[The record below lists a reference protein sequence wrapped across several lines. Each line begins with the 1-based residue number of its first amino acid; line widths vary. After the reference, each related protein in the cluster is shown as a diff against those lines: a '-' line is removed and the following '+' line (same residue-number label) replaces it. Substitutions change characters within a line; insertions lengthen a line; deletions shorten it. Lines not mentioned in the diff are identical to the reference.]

1 MKNKR
6 AISLCMLLFSLF
18 NFTACEKTE
27 NAEVK
32 VDLFDNE
39 KALNISKDYLFNI
52 KNGNIDGAN
61 KLCTDELLKGN
72 VNIGE
77 GISKI
82 SSFDKEKSI
91 EGNNFAYY
99 IYNIIRTSSTE
110 PKSDLEQYTI
120 KVNRNGDNYIIGE
133 IKSKSQR
140 ELYIKNNA
148 IRIIGD
154 KGGKSSLVISLN
166 NIPKDT
172 YLSKNKMMLYKEKV
186 PNNNF
191 GKVVLG
197 FTGKKV
203 AISTIDDKNSYIC
216 IAYIDDTLMNGGTD
230 VVDLNSDSQSSQ
242 IGGEIQDAFEK
253 PVASKVISVDLINNS
268 EIDDFIFSKSVK
280 LSLFSAILNFSYK
293 V

>member
-72 VNIGE
+72 VNIDE

-91 EGNNFAYY
+91 EGHNFAYY
-99 IYNIIRTSSTE
+99 IYNIIFE
-110 PKSDLEQYTI
+110 KKLYKDCY
-120 KVNRNGDNYIIGE
+120 KYIIVHFSTLTLFNYNE
-133 IKSKSQR
+133 F
-140 ELYIKNNA
+140 
-148 IRIIGD
+148 D
-154 KGGKSSLVISLN
+154 
-166 NIPKDT
+166 IP
-172 YLSKNKMMLYKEKV
+172 
-186 PNNNF
+186 NF
-191 GKVVLG
+191 TK
-197 FTGKKV
+197 
-203 AISTIDDKNSYIC
+203 
-216 IAYIDDTLMNGGTD
+216 
-230 VVDLNSDSQSSQ
+230 
-242 IGGEIQDAFEK
+242 
-253 PVASKVISVDLINNS
+253 
-268 EIDDFIFSKSVK
+268 
-280 LSLFSAILNFSYK
+280 LNFFIMIISFFI

>member
-1 MKNKR
+1 VKNKR

-110 PKSDLEQYTI
+110 PKSDLESLTI
-120 KVNRNGDNYIIGE
+120 KVEKIEDQYLINGV
-133 IKSKSQR
+133 KSQSKK
-140 ELYIKNNA
+140 ELFVDGKYLRILEKEA
-148 IRIIGD
+148 I
-154 KGGKSSLVISLN
+154 V
-166 NIPKDT
+166 T
-172 YLSKNKMMLYKEKV
+172 
-186 PNNNF
+186 
-191 GKVVLG
+191 
-197 FTGKKV
+197 
-203 AISTIDDKNSYIC
+203 
-216 IAYIDDTLMNGGTD
+216 
-230 VVDLNSDSQSSQ
+230 
-242 IGGEIQDAFEK
+242 
-253 PVASKVISVDLINNS
+253 
-268 EIDDFIFSKSVK
+268 
-280 LSLFSAILNFSYK
+280 
-293 V
+293 